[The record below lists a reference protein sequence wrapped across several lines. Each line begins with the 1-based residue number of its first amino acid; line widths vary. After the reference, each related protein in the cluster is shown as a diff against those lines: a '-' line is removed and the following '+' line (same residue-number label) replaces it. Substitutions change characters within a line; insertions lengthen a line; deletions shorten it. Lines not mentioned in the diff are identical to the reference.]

1 VKERARSIV
10 HVDLDPFFVSVE
22 RSLDP
27 SLRGQPVAVAG
38 GTDALA
44 VIAAAS
50 SEARALGVRPGQT
63 VKQARALCPGLVIRP
78 GDLETYG
85 RISDEVTS
93 CLLGVSRRV
102 ERASADEAYLDL
114 TEATD
119 GRGPV
124 ARVEAL
130 KDQLQ
135 RRLGLDASLG
145 LASTRLAAR
154 VASSWAKPRGFLL
167 VLPGYEASF
176 LAGRPITF
184 LDLPPHVEAGL
195 REVGLDTL
203 GAIAEADDA
212 ALVAA
217 VGPAL
222 AARVRAAAQGHDE
235 EPIPVAAPP
244 ASLQEEATIRDRRTD
259 AAGLAAVIDGLVRR
273 AARRLRPFSLA
284 AEQVSVEVRRPEA
297 TARRSVP
304 LHPGTSDEDTLVAA
318 AQGLAGP
325 LLEAPQVRGLLVRLG
340 KLRPEATQAT
350 LFPDFPQASGDGR
363 R

>member
-27 SLRGQPVAVAG
+27 TLRGRPVAVAG

-44 VIAAAS
+44 VVAAAS
-50 SEARALGVRPGQT
+50 AEARSLGVRSGQT
-63 VKQARALCPGLVIRP
+63 VKQALVHCPELVIRP

-145 LASTRLAAR
+145 LASTRIAAR
-154 VASSWAKPRGFLL
+154 VASSWAKPRGLLL

-176 LAGRPITF
+176 VAGRSLAF
-184 LDLPPHVEAGL
+184 LDLPPHLEAGL
-195 REVGLDTL
+195 REVGLETL
-203 GAIAEADDA
+203 GAVADADDT

-222 AARVRAAAQGHDE
+222 APRLRAAAQGQDE

-259 AAGLAAVIDGLVRR
+259 SAGLADVLEGLVRR

-304 LHPGTSDEDTLVAA
+304 LHPGMSDEEALVAA
-318 AQGLAGP
+318 AQALAVP
-325 LLEAPQVRGLLVRLG
+325 LLEASQVRGLVVRLG
-340 KLRPEATQAT
+340 KLRPEAIQAT
-350 LFPDFPQASGDGR
+350 LFPAFPQASGDR
-363 R
+363 SR